1 MFSQRIRQLRQE
13 RGLTQTEAAEE
24 VHLSMRGYQDLELG
38 RKPKYDPLLHIADFY
53 GVSVDWLMGRTE
65 RREVWKA

>member
-13 RGLTQTEAAEE
+13 RGLTQTEVAEE

-38 RKPKYDPLLHIADFY
+38 RKPKYDTSSTSRIFTAY
-53 GVSVDWLMGRTE
+53 RWTG
-65 RREVWKA
+65 